1 MACISVQGDAAW
13 QDVGIVSSHLVL
25 IRLWPLSLDTWA
37 CQDIQ
42 AVHFHDDRGPP
53 QGSPWH
59 LQQGVGS
66 GVHESSGVFCRWQF
80 THLPLAAEPDGLPC
94 QCGNV
99 SSYRVRTDQHGNYCT
114 GRGIKHYSPG
124 APVQMPALGCRARW
138 AVVTVWTCE
147 ITQVQTAWQS
157 LQRQW
162 RWEPQPSSTFAIA
175 CKQRQASPAQQDAGE
190 PN

>member
-1 MACISVQGDAAW
+1 MWALSAVTWFSSDSGPSV
-13 QDVGIVSSHLVL
+13 S
-25 IRLWPLSLDTWA
+25 T
-37 CQDIQ
+37 
-42 AVHFHDDRGPP
+42 RGPARTYRRSISTMTGARP
-53 QGSPWH
+53 KEAHGTCSR
-59 LQQGVGS
+59 GVGS
-66 GVHESSGVFCRWQF
+66 GVHESSGVFCRWEV

-175 CKQRQASPAQQDAGE
+175 CKQRQASPPQQDANSRGAQLA
-190 PN
+190 